1 VAVTEATTTTV
12 AVAVA
17 VAVVVSVTSASS
29 LVTLPGTAPIW
40 EPPPLPAMA
49 SEMKVM
55 AAAAAGELLLGVAAG
70 QGHVSSATSLGTG
83 PANAPMS
90 DEDTAGCLVWQWVRQ
105 LSCRQR
111 TAAFACW
118 LCRTEPAAPN
128 K

>member
-1 VAVTEATTTTV
+1 MEATTTTV
-12 AVAVA
+12 VVAEA

-29 LVTLPGTAPIW
+29 LVTLPGIAPMW

-55 AAAAAGELLLGVAAG
+55 AAAAGQLLLGVAAG
-70 QGHVSSATSLGTG
+70 QGHASSATSLGTG

-90 DEDTAGCLVWQWVRQ
+90 DEDRAGCLVWQWVRQ